1 MKPRKLLLISY
12 YFPPCGGAAVQRWL
26 RFLPFLVDAG
36 YEVHVLAPKDG
47 DFPYTDESLVAKIPK
62 EVWMHH
68 TSAPKIGKWWQLFGG
83 KEAKLPHGDLSV
95 DKKTSLLERLL
106 LWVRLNL
113 IFPDLRV
120 FWLPTAI
127 PKACQLHRIYGFDLV
142 ISTGPPHSS
151 HLIGLHLK
159 RKFKKIKWI
168 ADWRDP
174 WSEIYYL
181 KLQKPLPH
189 ARFIQRYLQNK
200 VLKSADLNLLI
211 SRYLMERLP
220 DANKLLLRNGYDLQA
235 VEVAKQA
242 AQKQANTFL
251 ISYVGQFTMGQDIS
265 FLLDVLE
272 AVMDENDVKIR
283 FIGSNVSAEL
293 SERIQAMDNDK
304 FELLPFMPHQQALKH
319 MAASNVL
326 LLLINRYEGYQGMLT
341 TKLFEYLG
349 VGVPILALGPRG
361 GEAEELIQAH
371 QAGAAFDADQVSQA
385 RDWLRWQHQLHQS
398 GNLASEAKDSS
409 SLSSLEQS
417 KILLNALSNLLNDPE
432 KSECEE
438 E

>member
-1 MKPRKLLLISY
+1 MMKRLLLISY

-47 DFPYTDESLVAKIPK
+47 DFPYRDESLMAKIPQ
-62 EVWMHH
+62 EVRVHH
-68 TSAPKIGKWWQLFGG
+68 TPAPKLGRWWRFFGG
-83 KEAKLPHGDLSV
+83 KNARLPHGDLSI
-95 DKKTSLLERLL
+95 DKETSLLKRLL
-106 LWVRLNL
+106 LWLRLNL

-127 PKACQLHRIYGFDLV
+127 PKACQLHREHGFDLI

-159 RKFKKIKWI
+159 TRFPKLKWV

-189 ARFIQRYLQNK
+189 ARHIQRYLQNK
-200 VLKSADLNLLI
+200 VLKTAELNLLI
-211 SRYLMERLP
+211 SKHLMEQLP
-220 DANKLLLRNGYDLQA
+220 DANKLLLRNGFDLNEIEA
-235 VEVAKQA
+235 AKRA
-242 AQKQANTFL
+242 AKRQDDAFV
-251 ISYVGQFTMGQDIS
+251 ISYVGQFTMGQDIA
-265 FLLDVLE
+265 FMMDVLL
-272 AVMDENDVKIR
+272 AMMDKADVKIR

-293 SERIQAMDNDK
+293 SERLRKTAKDK
-304 FELLPFMPHQQALKH
+304 FELLPFIPHQQALAQ

-326 LLLINRYEGYQGMLT
+326 LLLINRYEGHQGMLT

-361 GEAEELIQAH
+361 GEAEELIRSH
-371 QAGAAFDADQVSQA
+371 QAGAAFDSDQASQA
-385 RDWLRWQHQLHQS
+385 IDWLNRQYQLFKI
-398 GNLASEAKDSS
+398 GNAATEAADMS
-409 SLSSLEQS
+409 SLSSIYQS
-417 KILLNALSNLLNDPE
+417 QILLKALSNLSPNTN
-432 KSECEE
+432 KSQS
-438 E
+438 

>member
-1 MKPRKLLLISY
+1 MKQRKLLLISY

-47 DFPYTDESLVAKIPK
+47 DFPFTDESLLSKIPK
-62 EVWMHH
+62 EVRVHH
-68 TSAPKIGKWWQLFGG
+68 TAAPKIGRWWQLFGG

-95 DKKTSLLERLL
+95 DKKTSLLKRVL

-127 PKACQLHRIYGFDLV
+127 PKACQLHREHVFDLI

-151 HLIGLHLK
+151 HLIGLYLK
-159 RKFKKIKWI
+159 RHFRKLKWI

-189 ARFIQRYLQNK
+189 ARFIQRHLQNK
-200 VLKSADLNLLI
+200 VLKNAELNLLI
-211 SRYLMERLP
+211 SKHLMRQLP
-220 DANKLLLRNGYDLQA
+220 EGNKMLLRNGYDLRA
-235 VEVAKQA
+235 VESAKQA
-242 AQKQANTFL
+242 AQKRDDIFL
-251 ISYVGQFTMGQDIS
+251 ISYVGQFTMGQDVG
-265 FLLDVLE
+265 LLMDVLQ
-272 AVMDENDVKIR
+272 AVMDKEDVRIR

-293 SERIQAMDNDK
+293 SEDIQALGRDR
-304 FELLPFMPHQQALKH
+304 FELLPFMPHQQALEH

-326 LLLINRYEGYQGMLT
+326 ILLINRYEGHQGMLT

-361 GEAEELIQAH
+361 GEAEELIQMH
-371 QAGAAFDADQVSQA
+371 QAGAAFDSDQVYQA
-385 RDWLRWQHQLHQS
+385 REWLSRQYQLYKS
-398 GNLASEAKDSS
+398 GKPSVGAQDSN
-409 SLSSLEQS
+409 SLSSNEQS
-417 KILLNALSNLLNDPE
+417 KILLNTLSNLLRNI
-432 KSECEE
+432 
-438 E
+438 

>member
-1 MKPRKLLLISY
+1 MKRHKLLLISY

-26 RFLPFLVDAG
+26 RFLPFLVSAG

-47 DFPYTDESLVAKIPK
+47 DFPHRDESLLTKIPP
-62 EVWMHH
+62 EVSVHH
-68 TSAPKIGKWWQLFGG
+68 TSAPKMGRWLQFFGG
-83 KEAKLPHGDLSV
+83 KETKLPHGDLSV
-95 DKKTSLLERLL
+95 DKKTSLLKRVL

-120 FWLPTAI
+120 FWLPAAI
-127 PKACQLHRIYGFDLV
+127 PKACQLHREQGFDLV

-151 HLIGLHLK
+151 HLIGLRLK
-159 RKFKKIKWI
+159 KRFKKIKWV

-189 ARFIQRYLQNK
+189 ARYIQRHLQNN
-200 VLKSADLNLLI
+200 VLQKADLNLLI
-211 SRYLMERLP
+211 SRHLLEQLP
-220 DANKLLLRNGYDLQA
+220 PANKLLLRNGYDHEEIEA
-235 VEVAKQA
+235 AKQA
-242 AQKQANTFL
+242 VKKQEAAFV
-251 ISYVGQFTMGQDIS
+251 ISYVGQFTMGQDVD
-265 FLLDVLE
+265 FLMDVLQS
-272 AVMDENDVKIR
+272 VMDKEDVKVR

-293 SERIQAMDNDK
+293 SERIQAAGKDK
-304 FELLPFMPHQQALKH
+304 FELLPFMPHQQALEQ

-361 GEAEELIQAH
+361 GEAEELIQTH
-371 QAGAAFDADQVSQA
+371 QAGAAFDRDQADQA
-385 RDWLRWQHQLHQS
+385 KEWLNQQYQLHKS
-398 GNLASEAKDSS
+398 GHPVEAAKDTAD
-409 SLSSLEQS
+409 LSSIRQS
-417 KILLNALSNLLNDPE
+417 QILLNALSSLLPDSN
-432 KSECEE
+432 KSES
-438 E
+438 